1 MAAVL
6 DAQPLSCVAQII
18 AVSLMVGSL
27 FFRLTHGV
35 SDARSF
41 YGAAFMVI
49 LFMSMGSMPQIGM
62 VMAQKG
68 VSLKHRDSLLYPG
81 YAHGAVSRH
90 AAILCAHLAACSPW
104 LLLSPVR
111 TLIAMQRAA

>member
-1 MAAVL
+1 M
-6 DAQPLSCVAQII
+6 SCAAQII

-81 YAHGAVSRH
+81 YAHGAVSGHSALRQRQH
-90 AAILCAHLAACSPW
+90 VAT
-104 LLLSPVR
+104 LLPV
-111 TLIAMQRAA
+111 IFGGW